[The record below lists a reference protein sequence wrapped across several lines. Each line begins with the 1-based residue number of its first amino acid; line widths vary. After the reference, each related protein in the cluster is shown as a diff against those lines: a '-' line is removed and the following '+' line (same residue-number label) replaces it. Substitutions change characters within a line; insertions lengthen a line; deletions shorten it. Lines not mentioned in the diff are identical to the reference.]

1 MLINKNTIKDEIL
14 NLKNGKIIQGLRI
27 GIPEI
32 DSFYRFKLL
41 GSLDIYAGHAGV
53 GKTTFIL
60 YLMTLFAKK
69 HNLKFVVWSSEN
81 TPQSIVQ
88 KIIEFKM
95 GKPIDIATESEIEE
109 SIDWA
114 YDHFKILKIDEI
126 CTYKDV
132 LEQIL
137 GVHNALPM
145 AAAFI
150 DPYNSLS
157 LPKDDLKAY
166 GAHDLHYMIASKMRM
181 FAEKN
186 KITLMVSM
194 HGVTESTRKV
204 HPITHPMAGFPMP
217 LSYSQ
222 VEGGVKWANR
232 CSQFYAIHRYVQS
245 KENWNIMELH
255 VLKVKEYCS
264 GGKPTFDPIR
274 LKMIKNNVGFEF
286 GGVDLMNDQ
295 KQQKKVLF

>member
-1 MLINKNTIKDEIL
+1 
-14 NLKNGKIIQGLRI
+14 
-27 GIPEI
+27 
-32 DSFYRFKLL
+32 
-41 GSLDIYAGHAGV
+41 
-53 GKTTFIL
+53 
-60 YLMTLFAKK
+60 
-69 HNLKFVVWSSEN
+69 
-81 TPQSIVQ
+81 
-88 KIIEFKM
+88 
-95 GKPIDIATESEIEE
+95 
-109 SIDWA
+109 
-114 YDHFKILKIDEI
+114 
-126 CTYKDV
+126 
-132 LEQIL
+132 
-137 GVHNALPM
+137 
-145 AAAFI
+145 
-150 DPYNSLS
+150 
-157 LPKDDLKAY
+157 
-166 GAHDLHYMIASKMRM
+166 MRM

-286 GGVDLMNDQ
+286 GGVDLMNEQ